1 MAAKLP
7 EMRMNRKGQRIRLT
21 PSPESSLPVRSA
33 RTSVTVGRRVNVK
46 MVASKADQKR
56 MKMNAIH
63 GTPGWKYWRRA
74 PPSNPYR
81 RKQKELKD
89 RPREQPTNLTRNP
102 TQP

>member
-63 GTPGWKYWRRA
+63 GTPGWKYWRGGQSRSA
-74 PPSNPYR
+74 NGRRKKNQAEHPRRQPNQLIHSSNP
-81 RKQKELKD
+81 
-89 RPREQPTNLTRNP
+89 P
-102 TQP
+102 